1 LDPVEPFSGSA
12 IDRSCTGIAVPEDV
26 VLLGDRWASEVTNPT
41 HGSHGS
47 GWMVQI
53 QPVRPKE
60 GPMKLNSLL
69 NALSRFV
76 LEAGSEQSTNFRWWD
91 SRTRRDRK

>member
-1 LDPVEPFSGSA
+1 
-12 IDRSCTGIAVPEDV
+12 
-26 VLLGDRWASEVTNPT
+26 
-41 HGSHGS
+41 
-47 GWMVQI
+47 MVQI